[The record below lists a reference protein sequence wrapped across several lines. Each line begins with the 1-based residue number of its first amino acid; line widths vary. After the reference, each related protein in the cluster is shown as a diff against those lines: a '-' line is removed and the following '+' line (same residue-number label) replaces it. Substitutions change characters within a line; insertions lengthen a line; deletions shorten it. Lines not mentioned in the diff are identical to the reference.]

1 MKATHTRQ
9 ANKAGYKHKPSK
21 YPSKLARAIARSEN
35 VYGGKRD
42 KGLKR

>member
-1 MKATHTRQ
+1 MKRPNSTAKTRV
-9 ANKAGYKHKPSK
+9 NRPSK
-21 YPSKLARAIARSEN
+21 YPSKLARALARSEN

>member
-1 MKATHTRQ
+1 MTKGDNSKRKRGA
-9 ANKAGYKHKPSK
+9 KHKPSK
-21 YPSKLARAIARSEN
+21 HGTKLARALARSEN

>member
-1 MKATHTRQ
+1 MIPRTREATKKGH
-9 ANKAGYKHKPSK
+9 KHKPSK
-21 YPSKLARAIARSEN
+21 HVSKLARALERSEN